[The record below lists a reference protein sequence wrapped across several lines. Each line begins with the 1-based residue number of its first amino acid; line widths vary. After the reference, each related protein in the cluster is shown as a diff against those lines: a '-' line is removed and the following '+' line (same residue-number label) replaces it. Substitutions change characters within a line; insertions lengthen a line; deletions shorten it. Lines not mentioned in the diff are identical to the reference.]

1 MNENETKFTGFN
13 KLLKSDNIQKILD
26 QLADGTFSE
35 FFDDWKW
42 IFQFSKRYKWIVI
55 FYTCLGIFSSTF
67 SLGSAYVSRILINI
81 ITEKRTDQ
89 LWLLIGLML
98 ATTALALVF
107 NSVMSRVSTKISIY
121 VNNDIQAEIFDKII
135 DARWEELNKYQ
146 NGDLLNRFNS
156 DVGTISSNAI
166 SWIPN
171 LIINIYTFGI
181 TFVVLLR
188 MDATMA
194 WIAIL
199 SAPFLLIMSHYIMR
213 KLKMYRKRVLEMNSQ
228 MMSFETETFYNFDSI
243 KSFGILKHYS
253 KLLRGWQQ
261 KYKEYNLDYNKFEIK
276 TNIMMT
282 VVSTIVGMTAFGYC
296 LFRLWTGAI
305 LYGDMTF
312 FMQQRSSLSAKF
324 NALVGTVPG
333 MLNSA
338 VSAHRIRELVDLP
351 KEEHDPE
358 MLKELRQVAEDG
370 ITLTMNDVTFAYG
383 DEKNVYEHT
392 SFTARPN
399 EVVAVLGE
407 SGGGKTTLF
416 RLILGLIHPDE
427 GSMTLETADG
437 RQVEMNADLRQL
449 IAYVPQG
456 NSMIYGTVAE
466 NMRMVREDATDEE
479 IIHCLKMACAWGF
492 VKRLP
497 EGINSRVGERGKG
510 VSEGQAQRLSIAR
523 AMLRDSPILL
533 LDEATSALDEETEE
547 KVLDNIIR
555 YCPNKTCIVATHRP
569 SVLRRCQHIYRITDK
584 NIQLVDFAEAE
595 QELEKNSGANRIFQK
610 KESTEGISS

>member
-1 MNENETKFTGFN
+1 MDEKNFTGFN
-13 KLLKSDNIQKILD
+13 KALKSDFIQSILD
-26 QLADGTFSE
+26 KLADGTFSE
-35 FFDDWKW
+35 FIDDWKW
-42 IFQFSKRYKWIVI
+42 IFQFSKRYKWIVV
-55 FYTCLGIFSSTF
+55 FYTFLGIFSSTF
-67 SLGSAYVSRILINI
+67 SLGSAYVSRVLINI

-98 ATTALALVF
+98 ATTVLALIF

-135 DARWEELNKYQ
+135 DARWDELNKYQ

-171 LIINIYTFGI
+171 LIINIYTFAV
-181 TFVVLLR
+181 TFIVLMR

-199 SAPFLLIMSHYIMR
+199 SAPFLLVMSHYIMR
-213 KLKMYRKRVLEMNSQ
+213 KLKEYRKRVLEMNSQ

-253 KLLRGWQQ
+253 KLLRGWQM
-261 KYKEYNLDYNKFEIK
+261 KYKEYNLDYNKFVIK
-276 TNIMMT
+276 TNILMT
-282 VVSTIVGMTAFGYC
+282 IVSTIVGMTAFGYC
-296 LFRLWTGAI
+296 LFRLWSGAI

-312 FMQQRSSLSAKF
+312 FMQQRSSLSSKF
-324 NALVGTVPG
+324 NSLVSTIPG

-351 KEEHDPE
+351 KEDHDPE
-358 MLKELRQVAEDG
+358 ILAELREAAKDG
-370 ITLTMNDVTFAYG
+370 ITLALDDVTFAYSDG
-383 DEKNVYEHT
+383 KNVYENT
-392 SFTARPN
+392 SFTASPN
-399 EVVAVLGE
+399 EIVAVLGE
-407 SGGGKTTLF
+407 SGGGKTTMF
-416 RLILGLIHPDE
+416 RLILGLIRPDA
-427 GSMTLETADG
+427 GTMTLRTADG
-437 RQVEMNADLRQL
+437 RSVEMNADLRQL

-456 NSMIYGTVAE
+456 NTMILGTIAE
-466 NMRMVREDATDEE
+466 NMRMVREDATDEQ
-479 IIHCLKMACAWGF
+479 IIECLKLACAWGF

-497 EGINSRVGERGKG
+497 EGINSLVGERGRG

-547 KVLDNIIR
+547 KVLNNILQ

-569 SVLRRCQHIYRITDK
+569 SVLKRCHRIYRISGK
-584 NIQLVDFAEAE
+584 SIQTVDYQEAE
-595 QELEKNSGANRIFQK
+595 QELERSEEKQK
-610 KESTEGISS
+610 SQN

>member
-1 MNENETKFTGFN
+1 MNENEKKFTGLN
-13 KLLKSDNIQKILD
+13 KYLRSEFIQSIHDK
-26 QLADGTFSE
+26 LADGTFSE

-42 IFQFSKRYKWIVI
+42 IFHFSKRYKWIVI
-55 FYTCLGIFSSTF
+55 FYTLLGILSSTF

-81 ITEKRTDQ
+81 ITEKRMDQ

-98 ATTALALVF
+98 ATTTLALVF

-171 LIINIYTFGI
+171 LVINIYTFVI

-199 SAPFLLIMSHYIMR
+199 SAPFLLLMSHYIMR

-243 KSFGILKHYS
+243 KSFGILGHYS
-253 KLLRGWQQ
+253 RLLRGWQQ

-282 VVSTIVGMTAFGYC
+282 IVSTIVGMTAFGYC
-296 LFRLWTGAI
+296 LYRLWTGAI

-312 FMQQRSSLSAKF
+312 FMQQRSNLSTKF
-324 NALVGTVPG
+324 NALVSTVPG

-351 KEEHDPE
+351 KEDHDPALLE
-358 MLKELRQVAEDG
+358 EIRAVADQG
-370 ITLTMNDVTFAYG
+370 ITLTLKDVTFAYNE
-383 DEKNVYEHT
+383 DNTVYENT
-392 SFTARPN
+392 TFCARPN
-399 EVVAVLGE
+399 EIVAVLGE
-407 SGGGKTTLF
+407 SGGGKTTMF
-416 RLILGLIHPDE
+416 RLILGLIHPNE
-427 GSMTLETADG
+427 GAMILETADG
-437 RQVEMNADLRQL
+437 RQVEMNADLRRL

-456 NSMIYGTVAE
+456 NSMIYGSIAE

-479 IIHCLKMACAWGF
+479 IIRCLKLACAWEF
-492 VKRLP
+492 VSQLP
-497 EGINSRVGERGKG
+497 EGIHSRVGERGKG
-510 VSEGQAQRLSIAR
+510 VSEGQAQRLSVAR
-523 AMLRDSPILL
+523 AMLRDAPILL
-533 LDEATSALDEETEE
+533 LDEATSALDEETEDR
-547 KVLDNIIR
+547 VLDNIIK
-555 YCPNKTCIVATHRP
+555 YCPNKTSIVATHRP
-569 SVLRRCQHIYRITDK
+569 SVLRRCHRIYRISDK
-584 NIQLVDFAEAE
+584 SISEVNLRDAEE
-595 QELEKNSGANRIFQK
+595 ELD
-610 KESTEGISS
+610 KEGRRKGQSS

>member
-1 MNENETKFTGFN
+1 MNEKKYTGIN
-13 KLLKSDNIQKILD
+13 KLLKSDYIQSILD
-26 QLADGTFSE
+26 KLADGTFGE
-35 FFDDWKW
+35 FIDDWKW
-42 IFQFSKRYKWIVI
+42 IFQFSKRYKWIVV
-55 FYTCLGIFSSTF
+55 FYTFLGIFSSTF

-81 ITEKRTDQ
+81 ITERRMDQ
-89 LWLLIGLML
+89 LGLLITLML
-98 ATTALALVF
+98 LSTALALAF

-135 DARWEELNKYQ
+135 DARWDELNKYQ

-156 DVGTISSNAI
+156 DVSTISTNAI

-171 LIINIYTFGI
+171 LIINIYTFGM
-181 TFVVLLR
+181 TFVVLMR

-199 SAPFLLIMSHYIMR
+199 SAPFLLVMSHYIMR

-228 MMSFETETFYNFDSI
+228 MMSFEMETFYNVDSI

-312 FMQQRSSLSAKF
+312 FMQQRTSLSAKF
-324 NALVGTVPG
+324 NALVATIPG

-338 VSAHRIRELVDLP
+338 ISAHRIRELVDLP
-351 KEEHDPE
+351 KEDHDPE
-358 MLKELRQVAEDG
+358 SLAALREVAKDG
-370 ITLTMNDVTFAYG
+370 VSLSLNDVTFAYADG
-383 DEKNVYEHT
+383 KNVYENT
-392 SFTARPN
+392 NFTARPN
-399 EVVAVLGE
+399 EIVAVLGE
-407 SGGGKTTLF
+407 SGGGKTTMF
-416 RLILGLIHPDE
+416 RLILGLIRPDS
-427 GSMTLETADG
+427 GSMTLQTADG
-437 RQVEMNADLRQL
+437 RSVPMNADLRQL
-449 IAYVPQG
+449 ISYVPQG

-466 NMRMVREDATDEE
+466 NMRMVREEATDEE

-492 VKRLP
+492 VQRLP
-497 EGINSRVGERGKG
+497 EGINTRVGERGKG

-547 KVLDNIIR
+547 KVLDNILQ

-569 SVLRRCQHIYRITDK
+569 SVLKRCHRIYRISDK
-584 NIQLVDFAEAE
+584 NIQTVDYAEAE
-595 QELEKNSGANRIFQK
+595 KELANH
-610 KESTEGISS
+610 TGV

>member
-1 MNENETKFTGFN
+1 MDERKYTGIN
-13 KLLKSDNIQKILD
+13 KRLKSEFLQTILD
-26 QLADGTFSE
+26 KLADGTFSE
-35 FFDDWKW
+35 FIDDWKW
-42 IFQFSKRYKWIVI
+42 IFQFSKRYKWIVV
-55 FYTCLGIFSSTF
+55 FYTFLGIFSSTF
-67 SLGSAYVSRILINI
+67 ALGSSYVSRILINI
-81 ITEKRTDQ
+81 IVEKRMEK
-89 LWLLIGLML
+89 LWLLITLML
-98 ATTALALVF
+98 LSTVLSLAF
-107 NSVMSRVSTKISIY
+107 SSVMSRVSTKISIY

-135 DARWEELNKYQ
+135 DARWDELNKYQ
-146 NGDLLNRFNS
+146 NGDLLNRFNA

-171 LIINIYTFGI
+171 LVINIYTFAV
-181 TFVVLLR
+181 TFIVLMR

-199 SAPFLLIMSHYIMR
+199 SAPFLLVMSHYIMR

-228 MMSFETETFYNFDSI
+228 MMSFEMETFYNIDSI

-276 TNIMMT
+276 TNILMT
-282 VVSTIVGMTAFGYC
+282 IVSTIVGMTAFGYC

-312 FMQQRSSLSAKF
+312 FMQQRSNLSSKF
-324 NALVGTVPG
+324 SALVATVPG

-338 VSAHRIRELVDLP
+338 ISAHRIRELVDLP
-351 KEEHDPE
+351 KEDHDPE
-358 MLKELRQVAEDG
+358 KLAELREVAKDG
-370 ITLTMNDVTFAYG
+370 ITLSLDDVTFGYTE
-383 DEKNVYEHT
+383 DKTVYENT
-392 SFTARPN
+392 SFVARPN
-399 EVVAVLGE
+399 EIVAVLGE
-407 SGGGKTTLF
+407 SGGGKTTMF
-416 RLILGLIHPDE
+416 RLILGLIRPDS
-427 GSMTLETADG
+427 GTMSLQTADG
-437 RQVEMNADLRQL
+437 RSVEMNADLRQL
-449 IAYVPQG
+449 ISYVPQG

-479 IIHCLKMACAWGF
+479 IIQCLKMACAWGF

-497 EGINSRVGERGKG
+497 EGINTRVGERGKG

-533 LDEATSALDEETEE
+533 LDEATSALDEETED
-547 KVLDNIIR
+547 KVLDNIIK

-569 SVLRRCQHIYRITDK
+569 SVLKRCHRIYKITEKSIRTMDYS
-584 NIQLVDFAEAE
+584 EAE
-595 QELEKNSGANRIFQK
+595 RELEQTAANPEQK
-610 KESTEGISS
+610 G

>member
-1 MNENETKFTGFN
+1 MDEKQFTGFN
-13 KLLKSDNIQKILD
+13 KRLKSDFVQSILD
-26 QLADGTFSE
+26 KLADGTFSE
-35 FFDDWKW
+35 FVDDWKW
-42 IFQFSKRYKWIVI
+42 IFQFSKRYKWIVV
-55 FYTCLGIFSSTF
+55 FYTFLGIFSSSF

-89 LWLLIGLML
+89 LWLLVGLML

-135 DARWEELNKYQ
+135 DARWDELSKYQ
-146 NGDLLNRFNS
+146 NGDLLNRFNA
-156 DVGTISSNAI
+156 DVSTISSNAI

-171 LIINIYTFGI
+171 LIINIYTFTV
-181 TFVVLLR
+181 TFIVLMR

-199 SAPFLLIMSHYIMR
+199 SAPFLLVMSHYIMR

-282 VVSTIVGMTAFGYC
+282 IVSTIVGMTAFGYC
-296 LFRLWTGAI
+296 LFRLWSGAI

-324 NALVGTVPG
+324 NALVATIPG
-333 MLNSA
+333 MLNSS

-351 KEEHDPE
+351 KEDHDPKT
-358 MLKELRQVAEDG
+358 LAELREVAKDG
-370 ITLTMNDVTFAYG
+370 ITLTLEDVTFAYSDG
-383 DEKNVYEHT
+383 KNVYENT
-392 SFTARPN
+392 NFTARPN

-407 SGGGKTTLF
+407 SGGGKTTMF
-416 RLILGLIHPDE
+416 RLILGLIRPDS
-427 GSMTLETADG
+427 GSMTLRTADG
-437 RQVEMNADLRQL
+437 RSVEMNADLRQL

-456 NSMIYGTVAE
+456 NTMIYGTIAE
-466 NMRMVREDATDEE
+466 NMRMVREDATDEQ
-479 IIHCLKMACAWGF
+479 IIECLKLACAWGF

-497 EGINSRVGERGKG
+497 EGINSLVGERGRG

-533 LDEATSALDEETEE
+533 LDEATSALDEETED
-547 KVLDNIIR
+547 KVLNNIIQ

-569 SVLRRCQHIYRITDK
+569 SVLKRCHRIYKISDK
-584 NIQLVDFAEAE
+584 SINVVDFKEAE
-595 QELEKNSGANRIFQK
+595 QDLEKL
-610 KESTEGISS
+610 GIEKNTQ

>member
-1 MNENETKFTGFN
+1 MNEKKFTGFN
-13 KLLKSDNIQKILD
+13 KYLKSDFVQSIIDK
-26 QLADGTFSE
+26 LADGTFSE
-35 FFDDWKW
+35 FIDDWKW

-55 FYTCLGIFSSTF
+55 FYTFLGIFSSTF
-67 SLGSAYVSRILINI
+67 ALGSSYVSRILINI
-81 ITEKRTDQ
+81 IVEKRTDQ
-89 LWLLIGLML
+89 LWLLIVAML
-98 ATTALALVF
+98 ASTALALVF

-135 DARWEELNKYQ
+135 DARWDELNKYQ

-171 LIINIYTFGI
+171 LVINIYTFTI
-181 TFVVLLR
+181 TFVVLMR

-199 SAPFLLIMSHYIMR
+199 SAPFLLLMSHYIMR
-213 KLKMYRKRVLEMNSQ
+213 KLKMYRKRVLEMNSR
-228 MMSFETETFYNFDSI
+228 MMSFEMETFYNFDSI

-282 VVSTIVGMTAFGYC
+282 IVSTIVGMTAFGYC

-312 FMQQRSSLSAKF
+312 FMQQRSNLSAKF
-324 NALVGTVPG
+324 SSLVATIPG

-338 VSAHRIRELVDLP
+338 ISAHRIRELVDLP
-351 KEEHDPE
+351 KEDHDPALLE
-358 MLKELRQVAEDG
+358 QVRAIADQG
-370 ITLTMNDVTFAYG
+370 ITLTMNDVSFGYSE
-383 DEKNVYEHT
+383 DSSVYENT
-392 SFTARPN
+392 TFRASPN
-399 EVVAVLGE
+399 EIVAVLGE
-407 SGGGKTTLF
+407 SGGGKTTMF
-416 RLILGLIHPDE
+416 RLILGLIRPDK

-437 RQVEMNADLRQL
+437 REVEMNADLRQL

-456 NSMIYGTVAE
+456 NSMIYGTIAE
-466 NMRMVREDATDEE
+466 NMRMVREDATDAE
-479 IIHCLKMACAWGF
+479 IIRCLELACAWEF
-492 VKRLP
+492 VSLLP

-533 LDEATSALDEETEE
+533 LDEATSALDEETEDR
-547 KVLDNIIR
+547 VLDNIIH

-569 SVLRRCQHIYRITDK
+569 SVLRRCHRIYRITNK
-584 NIQLVDFAEAE
+584 TISELNLKEAE
-595 QELEKNSGANRIFQK
+595 EELDKEEREK
-610 KESTEGISS
+610 E